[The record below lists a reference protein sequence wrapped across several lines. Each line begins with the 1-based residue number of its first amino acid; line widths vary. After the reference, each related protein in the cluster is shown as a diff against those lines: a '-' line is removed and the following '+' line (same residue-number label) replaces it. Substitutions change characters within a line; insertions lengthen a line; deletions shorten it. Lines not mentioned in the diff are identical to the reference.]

1 MKANLKLINIAYCLY
16 IMMSIK
22 EFKICIQHI
31 IIYNLYCSKFSA
43 YNKESAESEVRERV
57 N

>member
-1 MKANLKLINIAYCLY
+1 MKVNLKLTDVIYCLCI
-16 IMMSIK
+16 IMSTK
-22 EFKICIQHI
+22 EFKIYIQYTA
-31 IIYNLYCSKFSA
+31 IYNLYCSKFSA